1 MAPPFASTKAKLLV
15 RMRIAALPL
24 PVQRFSNNNL
34 VILMLDLKLRSFSGV
49 LLLHFLFVVRN
60 GENNLAVPRLQVFK
74 HIWFRW

>member
-15 RMRIAALPL
+15 RMRSTALPL

-60 GENNLAVPRLQVFK
+60 GENNLAVPHLQVFK